1 MGIVPLQ
8 LIDTHVHL
16 DLTEFER
23 DRETVIAHAGESGVT
38 QMITIGVTLETSRAA
53 VSLAESHPP
62 VYAAVGV
69 HPHAAR
75 HWDESARD
83 ALRDM
88 AANPKVVAIGEIGLD
103 YYRDRSPRADQRR
116 AFRAQLELASEL
128 GKPVIV
134 HDREAHDDL
143 VQILTAWAAEK
154 PQPGQHGVVHCFSGD
169 RSMAQDVLDLG
180 FYLGF
185 DGPVTYKNANLLRAL
200 VAQIPADRILVE
212 TDSPFLTPHPYRG
225 QRNEPAHVRLVA
237 EAIAQVHQMDLPAF
251 AGQTTLNARN
261 LFALP
266 TVASST
272 EENPHGRK
280 G

>member
-16 DLTEFER
+16 DLTEFEN
-23 DRETVIAHAGESGVT
+23 DRETVIARARESGVT
-38 QMITIGVTLETSRAA
+38 RMITVGVTLETSQAA
-53 VSLAESHPP
+53 TSLADTHPSI
-62 VYAAVGV
+62 YAAVGV

-83 ALRDM
+83 TLRDL
-88 AANPKVVAIGEIGLD
+88 AAHPKVVAIGEIGLD

-116 AFRAQLELASEL
+116 AFRAQLDLASEL

-143 VQILTAWAAEK
+143 LQILTAWAVERRY
-154 PQPGQHGVVHCFSGD
+154 PGQRGVVHCFSGD
-169 RSMAQDVLDLG
+169 GNMAQELLGLG

-185 DGPVTYKNANLLRAL
+185 DGPVTYKNAKQLRAL
-200 VAQIPADRILVE
+200 VEQIPADRILVE
-212 TDSPFLTPHPYRG
+212 TDSPFLTPHPHRG

-237 EAIAQVHQMDLPAF
+237 EAIAEIHQMDLPAF
-251 AGQTTLNARN
+251 AGQTTQNARN
-261 LFALP
+261 LFAMP
-266 TVASST
+266 TATSSA
-272 EENPHGRK
+272 EENPPGRK

>member
-1 MGIVPLQ
+1 
-8 LIDTHVHL
+8 
-16 DLTEFER
+16 LTEFER
-23 DRETVIAHAGESGVT
+23 DRETVIARAGESGVT
-38 QMITIGVTLETSRAA
+38 QMITIGVTLETSQAA
-53 VSLAESHPP
+53 LSLAETYPP

-75 HWDESARD
+75 HWDERARD
-83 ALRDM
+83 TLRDL

-116 AFRAQLELASEL
+116 AFRAQLDLAGEL

-134 HDREAHDDL
+134 HDREAHNDL
-143 VQILTAWAAEK
+143 LQILTAWAAER
-154 PQPGQHGVVHCFSGD
+154 PQAGQRGVVHCFSGD
-169 RSMAQDVLDLG
+169 GNMAQELLALG

-185 DGPVTYKNANLLRAL
+185 DGPVTYKNAKQLRAL
-200 VAQIPADRILVE
+200 IAQIPANRILVE
-212 TDSPFLTPHPYRG
+212 TDAPFLTPHPYRG
-225 QRNEPAHVRLVA
+225 QRNEPAHVCLVA
-237 EAIAQVHQMDLPAF
+237 EAIAQIHQMDLPAF
-251 AGQTTLNARN
+251 AGQTTQNARN

-266 TVASST
+266 TTVSGA